1 MCIALVCNNRVA
13 GVFVDVLVMLHAV
26 CLLFQM
32 GLHVVL
38 DSYFVFFLA
47 RCYCP
52 LVIAVGSGSFLVISC
67 CCVHNCPYVLYESAR
82 DDTVHAGQ

>member
-32 GLHVVL
+32 GLHAVL
-38 DSYFVFFLA
+38 DSYFVFFSRTMLLSS
-47 RCYCP
+47 RD
-52 LVIAVGSGSFLVISC
+52 SC
-67 CCVHNCPYVLYESAR
+67 W
-82 DDTVHAGQ
+82 